1 MAGVKARFDEI
12 STVLG
17 GRDQAGS
24 LSVGLADLQPDD
36 TLAALIDRADEALIK
51 GRRDLAQARRLAT
64 GPAVDPVRR

>member
-1 MAGVKARFDEI
+1 MTGVRARFDEI
-12 STVLG
+12 NTVLG

-36 TLAALIDRADEALIK
+36 TLAGLIDRADEALIK

-64 GPAVDPVRR
+64 GPTVDPVRR